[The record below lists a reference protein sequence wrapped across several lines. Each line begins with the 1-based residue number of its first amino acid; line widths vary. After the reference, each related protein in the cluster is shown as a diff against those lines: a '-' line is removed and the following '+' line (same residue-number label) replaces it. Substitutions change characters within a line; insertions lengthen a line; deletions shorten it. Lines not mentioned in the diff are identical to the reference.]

1 MPAVVRPGPP
11 PVRGPRAHGL
21 PAGVDAL
28 CRRLHAEAAAA
39 LPQLSTTAP
48 DCLVSFALRLPGTPL
63 VEGFPAGGDT
73 RWQGPGGEPA
83 LYGSGVAVRYT
94 ENAAVHWGQ
103 DCRRWVCLGDPALAP
118 LAFFTLPPATES
130 AQPTLW
136 LPRALLRHDHHGWG
150 LVLTSRRGT
159 QPPQQI
165 VAQWLDAVRH
175 LFTPSPGGHGQ
186 VVTHHTTPDA
196 DTWLARVTAARAA
209 IRAGRLT
216 KVVLA
221 RRLRAQLSHPVD
233 VAGVTARLAS
243 MYPACHVLSLPHDGG
258 RVVAATPEL
267 LAAKRGDS
275 LICHA
280 LAGTTRRQTDAP
292 QAARTALLVSP
303 KERHEHALVVDAIKE
318 RMARL
323 CTTVEHAAQPSL
335 LSLRFVQHLWTP
347 LQGTLRAG
355 VGLLDAARTL
365 HPTPAVLGTPDAAAR
380 DWLRACGEH
389 RDGLYTGVA
398 GWLDRNGDGA
408 AVVVLRSAWLQ
419 ADSAVLWAGAGI
431 VAASDPAAELA
442 ETELKLQTMLEVLD
456 PAP

>member
-1 MPAVVRPGPP
+1 MSAVIRPGPSP
-11 PVRGPRAHGL
+11 APCVYGL
-21 PAGVDAL
+21 PPDVDAI
-28 CRRLHAEAAAA
+28 CRQLQAEAAAA
-39 LPQLSTTAP
+39 LPQLTATAP
-48 DCLVSFALRLPGTPL
+48 DGLVSLALRLPGSL
-63 VEGFPAGGDT
+63 VENGYPAGGDT
-73 RWQGPGGEPA
+73 RWQSPGGELA
-83 LYGSGVAVRYT
+83 LYGSGVAVHYA
-94 ENAAVHWGQ
+94 ENAAARYRQ
-103 DCRRWVCLGDPALAP
+103 DCRHWVCWGDPALTP
-118 LAFFTLPPATES
+118 LAFFTLPPAT
-130 AQPTLW
+130 QPSQPALW
-136 LPRALLRHDHHGWG
+136 LPRALLRYDHHGWG

-159 QPPQQI
+159 QSPQQI
-165 VAQWLDAVRH
+165 VTQWLDAVRH
-175 LFTPSPGGHGQ
+175 LFTPSPGGRGQ
-186 VVTHHTTPDA
+186 VVARHTTPDA

-267 LAAKRGDS
+267 LAAKRGDR

-280 LAGTTRRQTDAP
+280 LAGTTRHQTDAP
-292 QAARTALLVSP
+292 QGGRAALLASP
-303 KERHEHALVVDAIKE
+303 KERHEHVLVVNAIKE

-355 VGLLDAARTL
+355 VGLLDAAGAL
-365 HPTPAVLGTPDAAAR
+365 HPTPAVLGTPDAAAL
-380 DWLRACGEH
+380 DWLQACGER

-408 AVVVLRSAWLQ
+408 AVVVVRSAWLQ
-419 ADSAVLWAGAGI
+419 GDSAVLWAGAGI

-456 PAP
+456 ATP